1 VAIAISILLSVL
13 FLGFVF
19 LYIKSNN
26 KEKWRKYLLLLVGI
40 PFAVF
45 LSIFIYLVIE
55 KQAGKLSN
63 KTDSQKETSIK
74 GINLGDS
81 LSDLQF
87 KYGKFT
93 KEKDQNRGYDLY
105 NVSSVLTIWVKDNKV
120 QMITYECEKTS
131 DFTVL
136 GQVQC
141 GDDGESII
149 KQYSEKNV
157 DIKCFSG
164 DDTKRFYS
172 VEKKNLGFILERNRV
187 VRLQSNAIQ
196 IEKTMELKNCS

>member
-1 VAIAISILLSVL
+1 
-13 FLGFVF
+13 
-19 LYIKSNN
+19 
-26 KEKWRKYLLLLVGI
+26 
-40 PFAVF
+40 
-45 LSIFIYLVIE
+45 
-55 KQAGKLSN
+55 
-63 KTDSQKETSIK
+63 
-74 GINLGDS
+74 
-81 LSDLQF
+81 
-87 KYGKFT
+87 
-93 KEKDQNRGYDLY
+93 
-105 NVSSVLTIWVKDNKV
+105 
-120 QMITYECEKTS
+120 
-131 DFTVL
+131 VL

>member
-40 PFAVF
+40 PFVVF

-55 KQAGKLSN
+55 KQAGKRSN

-93 KEKDQNRGYDLY
+93 KEKDQNKGYDLY

-120 QMITYECEKTS
+120 QMITYEC
-131 DFTVL
+131 
-136 GQVQC
+136 
-141 GDDGESII
+141 
-149 KQYSEKNV
+149 
-157 DIKCFSG
+157 
-164 DDTKRFYS
+164 
-172 VEKKNLGFILERNRV
+172 
-187 VRLQSNAIQ
+187 
-196 IEKTMELKNCS
+196 

>member
-1 VAIAISILLSVL
+1 MAIAISILLSVL

-40 PFAVF
+40 PFVVF

-55 KQAGKLSN
+55 KQAGKRSN

-93 KEKDQNRGYDLY
+93 KEKDQNKGYDLY
-105 NVSSVLTIWVKDNKV
+105 NVSSVLTIWVKDNQV
-120 QMITYECEKTS
+120 QMITYEC
-131 DFTVL
+131 
-136 GQVQC
+136 
-141 GDDGESII
+141 
-149 KQYSEKNV
+149 
-157 DIKCFSG
+157 
-164 DDTKRFYS
+164 
-172 VEKKNLGFILERNRV
+172 
-187 VRLQSNAIQ
+187 
-196 IEKTMELKNCS
+196 

>member
-40 PFAVF
+40 PFVVF

-55 KQAGKLSN
+55 KQAGKRSN

-105 NVSSVLTIWVKDNKV
+105 NVSSVLTIWVKDNQV
-120 QMITYECEKTS
+120 QMITYEC
-131 DFTVL
+131 
-136 GQVQC
+136 
-141 GDDGESII
+141 
-149 KQYSEKNV
+149 
-157 DIKCFSG
+157 
-164 DDTKRFYS
+164 
-172 VEKKNLGFILERNRV
+172 
-187 VRLQSNAIQ
+187 
-196 IEKTMELKNCS
+196 